1 MFTQDRFTIQTRTI
15 YGGNKNSIGIE
26 SCVDQGSDLWHTWQ
40 VTAQLVADIMERRD
54 LGIDRVVG
62 HHFFSAKDC
71 PQPMLENNMEIWYKF
86 IEMVKAE
93 YKKNTEFK
101 DYTFKFEQVSG
112 FDAEGVRV
120 AQVAKAKNIIY
131 KVTITKG
138 DEKHE
143 ITLGSVLNGIY
154 SK

>member
-1 MFTQDRFTIQTRTI
+1 M
-15 YGGNKNSIGIE
+15 
-26 SCVDQGSDLWHTWQ
+26 
-40 VTAQLVADIMERRD
+40 
-54 LGIDRVVG
+54 
-62 HHFFSAKDC
+62 
-71 PQPMLENNMEIWYKF
+71 
-86 IEMVKAE
+86 
-93 YKKNTEFK
+93 
-101 DYTFKFEQVSG
+101 EQVSG

-138 DEKHE
+138 NEKQE